1 MRPRRRAL
9 VWAVGLVAAC
19 VAASARAQS
28 EPPPVETASRPAPTV
43 QVLAGA
49 SREINHAHSA
59 SRDTGAMALTLT
71 PYSVLTA
78 GADVALLKWKLN
90 RVSLRLGFF
99 GLIELESDRPFD
111 GHTPDFIPRV
121 NSAFWRPQGGYS
133 VALAFDR
140 WAQATLGQRAAFEI
154 ALSLRHESEHFTGSR
169 AGDPPKY
176 GDVPHMGNFA
186 MVDAAVRLPVRNLD
200 VELRFQNKVW
210 LGTRAYSVG
219 PGADVIVRW
228 RRWEWLYPFS
238 ATFAEYMFGRRTR
251 WDDGRDVQVPDDYLI
266 RNLTGVA
273 FPGTVGEIQVFTSL
287 EIGHGKGLNVY
298 REEVRWG
305 GGIRLAFY

>member
-1 MRPRRRAL
+1 
-9 VWAVGLVAAC
+9 
-19 VAASARAQS
+19 
-28 EPPPVETASRPAPTV
+28 
-43 QVLAGA
+43 
-49 SREINHAHSA
+49 
-59 SRDTGAMALTLT
+59 MALTLT

-78 GADVALLKWKLN
+78 GADVAILQWTLSQ
-90 RVSLRLGFF
+90 VSLRLGFF

-133 VALAFDR
+133 VALSFDR
-140 WAQATLGQRAAFEI
+140 WAHDTLDRRAAFEVG
-154 ALSLRHESEHFTGSR
+154 LSLRHESEHFTGST

-176 GDVPHMGNFA
+176 GDVPHMGNFLLA
-186 MVDAAVRLPVRNLD
+186 DVAIRLPVFRNFDL
-200 VELRFQNKVW
+200 EIRFQNKVW

-219 PGADVIVRW
+219 PGGDVIVRW
-228 RRWEWLYPFS
+228 RARQWMYPFS

-251 WDDGRDVQVPDDYLI
+251 WDDGRDVQVPDNYLI
-266 RNLTGVA
+266 RNLTGLA
-273 FPGTVGEIQVFTSL
+273 FPGTVGEIQVFSSL

-305 GGIRLAFY
+305 GGIRLPFY